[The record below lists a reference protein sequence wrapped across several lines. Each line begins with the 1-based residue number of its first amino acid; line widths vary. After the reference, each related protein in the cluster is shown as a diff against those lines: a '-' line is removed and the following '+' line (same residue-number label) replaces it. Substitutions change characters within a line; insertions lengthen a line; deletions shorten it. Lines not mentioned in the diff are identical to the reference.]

1 MGSYHVIYKKFFSSR
16 NVKRLL
22 VVLFFIALT
31 HLSFTWY
38 LFHPE
43 TINTVK
49 PTMKLLAEG
58 SIDQD
63 DMCVWIHPAEPSKSV
78 IITAD
83 KEAEKVF
90 VYDLEGRVLQVLS
103 MPKPGNIDVRYGF
116 PLGGGKVDI
125 VAYLQRKNGHRII
138 VFAVEPKTRLLRR
151 VDDNS
156 ILTGK
161 GVGGTLYHSQKTDKF
176 YFIKTAETKG
186 KDGIEQ
192 FELFDD
198 GKGKITGRKIRQ
210 WDLSGCEGAV
220 ADDESCALYI
230 AQEDT
235 GVWKVGA
242 EPGEP
247 TPGELIIKTWK
258 NGLMS
263 DVEGLAIYKSHAKE
277 GYLMVSN
284 QSRNSVKVYQ
294 LGKEDTFLGTF
305 HIDGAIH
312 TDGIDVTNVCLG
324 IRFPKGLFVCHT
336 DQKGSNRCPVLVT
349 PWESI
354 AGALNLKADVSWNP
368 RRETSNISK

>member
-1 MGSYHVIYKKFFSSR
+1 MKALKTLNFR
-16 NVKRLL
+16 NVKGLL
-22 VVLFFIALT
+22 VVLFFVAT
-31 HLSFTWY
+31 VYFATTWY

-43 TINTVK
+43 STNTIT

-63 DMCVWIHPAEPSKSV
+63 DMCIWIHPTESSKST

-83 KEAEKVF
+83 KAAEKIF
-90 VYDLEGRVLQVLS
+90 VYDLEGSVLQVLS

-116 PLGGGKVDI
+116 PLGGKKVDI
-125 VAYLQRKNGHRII
+125 VAYLQRKKGDRII
-138 VFAVEPKTRLLRR
+138 VFAIEPETRQLRR

-156 ILTGK
+156 IATGE

-176 YFIKTAETKG
+176 YFIKTTENKG
-186 KDGIEQ
+186 TGGIEQ

-198 GKGKITGRKIRQ
+198 GKGKISGRKVRQ
-210 WDLSGCEGAV
+210 WDLAGCEGTV

-242 EPGEP
+242 EPGDP

-258 NGLMS
+258 NGLMF
-263 DVEGLAIYKSHAKE
+263 DVEGLTIYKSHAGE

-294 LGKEDTFLGTF
+294 LGGEDKFLGTF

-312 TDGIDVTNVCLG
+312 TDGIDVTNVYLG
-324 IRFPKGLFVCHT
+324 TRFPKGLFVCHT
-336 DQKGSNRCPVLVT
+336 DQKDSNRCPVLVT

-354 AGALNLKADVSWNP
+354 ARVLNLKADVSWNP
-368 RRETSNISK
+368 RSETSNISK

>member
-1 MGSYHVIYKKFFSSR
+1 MGSNYTIYKRFFNSR

-22 VVLFFIALT
+22 IVLLFIGIV
-31 HLSFTWY
+31 HVSFTWY
-38 LFHPE
+38 LFHSE
-43 TINTVK
+43 STNTIT

-63 DMCVWIHPAEPSKSV
+63 DMCIWIHPTESSKSV

-83 KEAEKVF
+83 KKAEKVF
-90 VYDLEGRVLQVLS
+90 VYDLEGSVLQVLS

-116 PLGGGKVDI
+116 PLGGKKIDI
-125 VAYLQRKNGHRII
+125 VAYLQRKKGHRII
-138 VFAVEPKTRLLRR
+138 VFAVEPKTHQLKR

-156 ILTGK
+156 ILVGK

-176 YFIKTAETKG
+176 YFIKTAEKKG
-186 KDGIEQ
+186 KGGIEQ

-198 GKGKITGRKIRQ
+198 GKSKITGRKVRQ
-210 WDLSGCEGAV
+210 WDLAGCEGAV

-230 AQEDT
+230 SQEDK

-258 NGLMS
+258 NGLMF
-263 DVEGLAIYKSHAKE
+263 DVEGLTIYKSHTRE

-294 LGKEDTFLGTF
+294 LGKEDKFLGTF

-312 TDGIDVTNVCLG
+312 TDGIDMTNVCLG

-336 DQKGSNRCPVLVT
+336 DQEGSNRCPVLVT

-354 AGALNLKADVSWNP
+354 ARGLNFKVDVSWNP
-368 RRETSNISK
+368 RSETFKHF